1 MSWKTAR
8 YCICTCYF
16 NSRLNVMHG
25 TLQAA
30 VRRRYSI
37 NAELKSGIFLREI
50 ARLLSRSVSS
60 ISREIKRNMGLRGY
74 RPKQAQDKAKKDAIL
89 RQANLA
95 HFPLVLLP
103 TCWVIN
109 GRQNKFMALY
119 RQKAGYA
126 FWKC

>member
-1 MSWKTAR
+1 MAHYKQLSKEER
-8 YCICTCYF
+8 YTI
-16 NSRLNVMHG
+16 S
-25 TLQAA
+25 
-30 VRRRYSI
+30 
-37 NAELKSGIFLREI
+37 AELKRGVFLREI

-60 ISREIKRNMGLRGY
+60 SREIKRNTGLRGY